1 MRKILR
7 GVKMNKS
14 KQLTEGALLTAVYIV
29 LLLIVFFIPVL
40 QLVGIFVLP
49 VPFAIYAAHHG
60 WKPSIVMAFVA
71 LLLTAMFA
79 TIVSLP
85 MTLLSAIGGIVIGNG
100 MHRKKNAYDTW
111 ARGTV
116 AYVVGF
122 VLILAMLQ
130 FVFSINIFDEI
141 NLVIDEMM
149 ATLNSITSQLQFGT
163 DVESQL
169 EIIEEQMRQF
179 PDLLPSTM
187 VIMSIIYALIT
198 QWVSYKVINRLNRE
212 NYSFPPFKQLN
223 FPPAIIWLYLLALIV
238 SFVGGADQGSTLG
251 IVIVNAMALLS
262 ILLIIQGFSFIFFI
276 ADYKKIH
283 KAVPIGAVVV
293 TLLIPFI
300 FMFLIEITGIIDL
313 GISLKKRISESKS

>member
-1 MRKILR
+1 
-7 GVKMNKS
+7 
-14 KQLTEGALLTAVYIV
+14 
-29 LLLIVFFIPVL
+29 
-40 QLVGIFVLP
+40 
-49 VPFAIYAAHHG
+49 
-60 WKPSIVMAFVA
+60 
-71 LLLTAMFA
+71 MFA

-130 FVFSINIFDEI
+130 FVFSINIFDDI
-141 NLVIDEMM
+141 NIVIDEMM

-187 VIMSIIYALIT
+187 LIMSIIYALIT
-198 QWVSYKVINRLNRE
+198 QWDSYKVINRLNKK
-212 NYSFPPFKQLN
+212 NFSITQFKQLN
-223 FPPAIIWLYLLALIV
+223 FSPAII
-238 SFVGGADQGSTLG
+238 
-251 IVIVNAMALLS
+251 
-262 ILLIIQGFSFIFFI
+262 
-276 ADYKKIH
+276 
-283 KAVPIGAVVV
+283 
-293 TLLIPFI
+293 
-300 FMFLIEITGIIDL
+300 
-313 GISLKKRISESKS
+313 

>member
-1 MRKILR
+1 
-7 GVKMNKS
+7 
-14 KQLTEGALLTAVYIV
+14 
-29 LLLIVFFIPVL
+29 
-40 QLVGIFVLP
+40 
-49 VPFAIYAAHHG
+49 
-60 WKPSIVMAFVA
+60 
-71 LLLTAMFA
+71 
-79 TIVSLP
+79 
-85 MTLLSAIGGIVIGNG
+85 
-100 MHRKKNAYDTW
+100 KKNAYDTW

-116 AYVVGF
+116 SYVVGF

-149 ATLNSITSQLQFGT
+149 STLNSISSQLQFGT
-163 DVESQL
+163 YIELQL

-187 VIMSIIYALIT
+187 VIMSNIYALIT

-212 NYSFPPFKQLN
+212 NYSFPPVKQLN

-262 ILLIIQGFSFIFFI
+262 IVLII
-276 ADYKKIH
+276 
-283 KAVPIGAVVV
+283 
-293 TLLIPFI
+293 
-300 FMFLIEITGIIDL
+300 
-313 GISLKKRISESKS
+313 

>member
-1 MRKILR
+1 
-7 GVKMNKS
+7 
-14 KQLTEGALLTAVYIV
+14 
-29 LLLIVFFIPVL
+29 
-40 QLVGIFVLP
+40 
-49 VPFAIYAAHHG
+49 

-122 VLILAMLQ
+122 VLILALLQ

-141 NLVIDEMM
+141 NLVIDEIM
-149 ATLNSITSQLQFGT
+149 ATLNSITSQLQLGT
-163 DVESQL
+163 DVDSQL

-179 PDLLPSTM
+179 PELLPSTM
-187 VIMSIIYALIT
+187 VIMSIIYALIMHCN
-198 QWVSYKVINRLNRE
+198 SYKIIKSLNMK
-212 NYSFPPFKQLN
+212 NYNFSQFKQLI
-223 FPPAIIWLYLLALIV
+223 FPPGFIWLYVIALIV
-238 SFVGGADQGSTLG
+238 SFVGRVYQGSTLG

-276 ADYKKIH
+276 AD
-283 KAVPIGAVVV
+283 
-293 TLLIPFI
+293 F
-300 FMFLIEITGIIDL
+300 
-313 GISLKKRISESKS
+313 

>member
-71 LLLTAMFA
+71 LLLTAMFV
-79 TIVSLP
+79 TFVSLP
-85 MTLLSAIGGIVIGNG
+85 ITLLSAIVCIVIGKG
-100 MHRKKNAYDTW
+100 MHRKKYAYDTW
-111 ARGTV
+111 ARGNV

-130 FVFSINIFDEI
+130 FVFSIIIFDEI

-149 ATLNSITSQLQFGT
+149 ATLNSITSQLQLGT

-169 EIIEEQMRQF
+169 ELIEEQMRQF

-223 FPPAIIWLYLLALIV
+223 FTPAIIWLY
-238 SFVGGADQGSTLG
+238 
-251 IVIVNAMALLS
+251 

>member
-40 QLVGIFVLP
+40 QIVGIFVLP
-49 VPFAIYAAHHG
+49 VPFVIYAAHHG
-60 WKPSIVMAFVA
+60 WKPSIVMAVVV

-85 MTLLSAIGGIVIGNG
+85 MSLLSAIGGIVIGNG
-100 MHRKKNAYDTW
+100 MHQKKNAYDIW

-116 AYVVGF
+116 AYVIGF
-122 VLILAMLQ
+122 VLILALLQ
-130 FVFSINIFDEI
+130 LVFSINIFNEI
-141 NLVIDEMM
+141 NMIIDEMM
-149 ATLNSITSQLQFGT
+149 ATLNSITSQLQLGT

-223 FPPAIIWLYLLALIV
+223 FPPAIIWLYLITFIV
-238 SFVGGADQGSTLG
+238 SFIGGVEQGSTLG

-276 ADYKKIH
+276 ADHKKIH

>member
-1 MRKILR
+1 
-7 GVKMNKS
+7 
-14 KQLTEGALLTAVYIV
+14 
-29 LLLIVFFIPVL
+29 
-40 QLVGIFVLP
+40 
-49 VPFAIYAAHHG
+49 
-60 WKPSIVMAFVA
+60 
-71 LLLTAMFA
+71 
-79 TIVSLP
+79 
-85 MTLLSAIGGIVIGNG
+85 
-100 MHRKKNAYDTW
+100 W

-130 FVFSINIFDEI
+130 FVFSRNIFDDLI
-141 NLVIDEMM
+141 LVIDEMM
-149 ATLNSITSQLQFGT
+149 ATLNSITSHLQLET
-163 DVESQL
+163 DVESRL
-169 EIIEEQMRQF
+169 DLIEEQMRQF
-179 PDLLPSTM
+179 PDLLPSTLVTM
-187 VIMSIIYALIT
+187 PIIFALIT

-283 KAVPIGAVVV
+283 KA
-293 TLLIPFI
+293 
-300 FMFLIEITGIIDL
+300 
-313 GISLKKRISESKS
+313 